1 MQRTARTCSQGRAA
15 RAARLFFLIR
25 PIKFLIFDVAAVDV
39 VDAKAA
45 YCYKYSSTFPW
56 VKGTMLLSFGHAL
69 SIIIIMEDIQ
79 RTIFHKYDY
88 EPSGLGNYT
97 IYDVYAKK

>member
-1 MQRTARTCSQGRAA
+1 MH
-15 RAARLFFLIR
+15 RAARLFFLTR
-25 PIKFLIFDVAAVDV
+25 PIKFLICDVVVAVDV

-45 YCYKYSSTFPW
+45 YCYKQGSTFPW
-56 VKGTMLLSFGHAL
+56 VKGTRLFSFGHAL

-79 RTIFHKYDY
+79 KTIFHKYDY